1 MVHDSVFRLVGLQGK
16 TALVTG
22 AGGVIGRGIADELA
36 RQGATVCRADL
47 NAPAGPGLYGV
58 GMDVTSE
65 ESVEAAFSR
74 VERDLGAVDVLV
86 NGAGIFKIESIES
99 MSRATWDQIIAVN
112 LTGFFL
118 TARRA
123 LPAMAARGF
132 GRVIEIGSSAGKT
145 GGALN
150 VGAYAAAKAGAM
162 ALTKSL
168 AKEYASRGVTV
179 NALAPAMIDT
189 PMIDDMRDLAARI
202 PVGRLG
208 TAADIAE
215 TVAFLASSHSGFITG
230 EVVDINGGFLID

>member
-1 MVHDSVFRLVGLQGK
+1 MIHHDAFAVHGLDGL

-22 AGGVIGRGIADELA
+22 AGGVIGQSIADELA
-36 RQGATVCRADL
+36 RQGARVCRADL
-47 NAPAGPGLYGV
+47 QAPTEPGVYGV
-58 GMDVTSE
+58 SMDVTSE
-65 ESVEAAFSR
+65 ESVDSAFQQT
-74 VERDLGAVDVLV
+74 ETDLGPVDVLV
-86 NGAGIFKIESIES
+86 NAAGVFKIESIES
-99 MSRATWDQIIAVN
+99 MSRTTWDQIVAVN

-123 LPAMAARGF
+123 LPSMAQRGA
-132 GRVIEIGSSAGKT
+132 GRVVEIGSSAGKT

-189 PMIDDMRDLAARI
+189 PMIDDMRDLVDRI

-208 TAADIAE
+208 TAADIAAV
-215 TVAFLASSHSGFITG
+215 VAFLCSTHGSFITG
-230 EVVDINGGFLID
+230 EVVDVNGGFLID

>member
-1 MVHDSVFRLVGLQGK
+1 MVHHSGFNLLGFQGT
-16 TALVTG
+16 TAMVTG
-22 AGGVIGRGIADELA
+22 AGGVIGRGIADELT
-36 RQGATVCRADL
+36 RQGATVCLADL
-47 NAPAGPGLYGV
+47 TAPTGPDLYGV
-58 GMDVTSE
+58 AMDVTSE
-65 ESVEAAFSR
+65 ESVEAAYSQ

-86 NGAGIFKIESIES
+86 NAAGVFKIESIES
-99 MSRATWDQIIAVN
+99 MSRATWDEIVAVN

-123 LPAMAARGF
+123 LPSMAARGF

-168 AKEYASRGVTV
+168 AKEYASHGVTV

-189 PMIDDMRDLAARI
+189 PMIDDMRDIVTRV

-208 TAADIAE
+208 TADDVAA
-215 TVAFLASSHSGFITG
+215 TVAFLASSHSSFITG